1 MNGARST
8 TTGTAD
14 TTLNATLKAVVSPPD
29 PLLIDA
35 KAASSLLHIKSRRL
49 WTLTNCKAIPSFKV
63 GRSVLYSPDELKA
76 WIACGCPT
84 EGGAAVRVRKAVR
97 A

>member
-14 TTLNATLKAVVSPPD
+14 ATLNANTPA

-35 KAASSLLHIKSRRL
+35 RAACALLCMGERRL
-49 WTLTNCKAIPSFKV
+49 WVLTNCKAVPSRKI
-63 GRSVLYSPDELKA
+63 GKSVRYSPAELAA
-76 WIACGCPT
+76 WVACGCPT
-84 EGGAAVRVRKAVR
+84 EGGAGDRVRKAVAAR
-97 A
+97 

>member
-14 TTLNATLKAVVSPPD
+14 VTMDGNTQP

-35 KAASSLLHIKSRRL
+35 KAARALLCMGERRL
-49 WTLTNCKAIPSFKV
+49 WVLTNCKAIPSFKI
-63 GRSVLYSPDELKA
+63 GKSVRYSPAELEA

-84 EGGAAVRVRKAVR
+84 AGGSAERVRKAVR
-97 A
+97 